1 LNDKYFFHVKK
12 QRPEETFGSVIDY
25 FDESR
30 CSEYSRSKSMMRIQ
44 RRITLRAL
52 ELLEIPKD
60 NLLIL
65 DAGCGPGFASF
76 YLDELN
82 YTLIALDLIPYFLK
96 YYDMR
101 IVNPISADMCLLP
114 FKPNKFDVILSISAL
129 QWVFREI
136 HNESMKLNLINLI
149 QSFYYVLKPNSKAIF
164 QFYPKNTAVMDS
176 IGKIIT
182 NNSSFKGNYIIDNPE
197 NPKKRKIFL
206 ILQKERE

>member
-1 LNDKYFFHVKK
+1 VKK

-30 CSEYSRSKSMMRIQ
+30 CSEYSQSKSMMRIQ

-52 ELLEIPKD
+52 ELLEIPKG

-65 DAGCGPGFASF
+65 DAGCGPGFTSF
-76 YLDELN
+76 YLNDLK

-101 IVNPISADMCLLP
+101 IINPISADMCFLP
-114 FKPNKFDVILSISAL
+114 FKPSIFDAILSISAL
-129 QWVFREI
+129 QWVYREI
-136 HNESMKLNLINLI
+136 NNQKMNFNLINLI
-149 QSFYYVLKPNSKAIF
+149 KSFYNVLKPNSKAIF
-164 QFYPKNTAVMDS
+164 QFYPKNTAIMDS

-182 NNSSFKGNYIIDNPE
+182 NNSRFKGNYIIDNPE
-197 NPKKRKIFL
+197 NPKKRKVFL
-206 ILQKERE
+206 MLQKESE